1 MCLFSHKKEKRQHK
15 RKPPKN
21 YILRLFFSRPLAE
34 NPLHFKTR
42 DGKIFLKYIVP
53 RISHSVLQGRNIN
66 SVLAGHPPA
75 FALSARNINSVLA
88 GHPPAFAL
96 SARNINSDTREG
108 QSGNVSEQA
117 EGSMAALTAELAV
130 P

>member
-1 MCLFSHKKEKRQHK
+1 MCLFSRKKEKRQHK
-15 RKPPKN
+15 RKLPKN

-42 DGKIFLKYIVP
+42 DGKIFLKYVVP
-53 RISHSVLQGRNIN
+53 RIGHSVLQG
-66 SVLAGHPPA
+66 
-75 FALSARNINSVLA
+75 
-88 GHPPAFAL
+88 
-96 SARNINSDTREG
+96 RNINSDTREG

>member
-1 MCLFSHKKEKRQHK
+1 MRLFSHKKKKRQHK

-42 DGKIFLKYIVP
+42 DGKIFLKYVVP
-53 RISHSVLQGRNIN
+53 RIGHSVLQGRNIN
-66 SVLAGHPPA
+66 SVLAGY
-75 FALSARNINSVLA
+75 
-88 GHPPAFAL
+88 PPAFAL

>member
-1 MCLFSHKKEKRQHK
+1 MCLFSHKKEKKQHK

-21 YILRLFFSRPLAE
+21 YILRLFFSRP
-34 NPLHFKTR
+34 
-42 DGKIFLKYIVP
+42 
-53 RISHSVLQGRNIN
+53 SVLQGRNIN
-66 SVLAGHPPA
+66 SVLAGY
-75 FALSARNINSVLA
+75 
-88 GHPPAFAL
+88 PPAFAL